1 MSFYVIPLIMITYP
15 IRLATR
21 TSLHIII
28 CMVLQKDQWAERMDD
43 GLSCEK
49 HLIPKA
55 EAMEGHGL
63 YHQISVFVYVEIGLV
78 AHVLLQIITYLF

>member
-1 MSFYVIPLIMITYP
+1 
-15 IRLATR
+15 
-21 TSLHIII
+21 
-28 CMVLQKDQWAERMDD
+28 MDD

-78 AHVLLQIITYLF
+78 SCIITDYYIPLLVGSRLAVAVVVNY

>member
-1 MSFYVIPLIMITYP
+1 
-15 IRLATR
+15 
-21 TSLHIII
+21 
-28 CMVLQKDQWAERMDD
+28 MDD